1 MNKKNIFLVI
11 IFLILIGCTMGNV
24 KGKDNFKQV
33 VGKEYYLE
41 LNNKVSD
48 ININFEGNRVYGF
61 GGVNRY
67 FGEYKL
73 GKDEKII
80 IKNVG
85 RTRMGGD
92 PLVMK
97 EENNY
102 IDNLEN
108 IEKYKIRNQDLF
120 LETKNKK
127 ILKFVLKEGK
137 SK

>member
-1 MNKKNIFLVI
+1 MNKKNIFLMV
-11 IFLILIGCTMGNV
+11 IFLILIGCTMGNI

-41 LNNKVSD
+41 LNDKVSD

-61 GGVNRY
+61 GGINRY
-67 FGEYKL
+67 FGEYEL
-73 GKDEKII
+73 GKDEQIV
-80 IKNVG
+80 IKNIG

-92 PLVMK
+92 LLVMK

-108 IEKYKIRNQDLF
+108 IEKYKIKNQNLF